1 MEYLKIKEQKFL
13 IIKNY
18 KEALENSN
26 LEEKFTEYFESYDY
40 IVGDWSYGK
49 LRLKGF
55 NEKTNPNFKKIND
68 KENIKEYLKNYCAYE
83 CKYFILKKEQ
93 N

>member
-1 MEYLKIKEQKFL
+1 MECLKIKEQKFL

>member
-1 MEYLKIKEQKFL
+1 V
-13 IIKNY
+13 
-18 KEALENSN
+18 A
-26 LEEKFTEYFESYDY
+26 D
-40 IVGDWSYGK
+40 
-49 LRLKGF
+49 
-55 NEKTNPNFKKIND
+55 NFKKIND

>member
-1 MEYLKIKEQKFL
+1 MEYIKIKEQKFL

-55 NEKTNPNFKKIND
+55 NEKTNLNFKKIND

>member
-1 MEYLKIKEQKFL
+1 MEYIKIKEQKFL

>member
-1 MEYLKIKEQKFL
+1 MEYIKIKEQKFL

-83 CKYFILKKEQ
+83 CKYFILKLT
-93 N
+93 